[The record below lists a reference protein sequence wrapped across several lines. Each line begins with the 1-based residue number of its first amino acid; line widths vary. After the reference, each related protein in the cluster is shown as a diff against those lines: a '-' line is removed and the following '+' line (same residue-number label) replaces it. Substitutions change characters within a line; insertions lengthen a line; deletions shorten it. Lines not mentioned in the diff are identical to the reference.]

1 MEATAEAGYA
11 KPGVAGK
18 KAARPHLSEAKPPSL
33 PALPQET
40 LRMHIP
46 TMLKAKTCNRTETGD
61 LRRRPADVRSACY
74 VVEEIE
80 DVILDALWNDF

>member
-1 MEATAEAGYA
+1 
-11 KPGVAGK
+11 
-18 KAARPHLSEAKPPSL
+18 
-33 PALPQET
+33 
-40 LRMHIP
+40 MHIP